1 MSETATPQPQSEAS
15 DARLFAILC
24 YALFIAV
31 FTNGITGIVAV
42 VLAYIKRAD
51 VKGTIWESHFDN
63 VIQVFWI
70 GIAVFVVLLAL
81 AAVVAFGVVHT
92 TRTDE
97 FAPSLLFLPAIWLLG
112 VLYVVW
118 YLYRTVK
125 GLMRAID
132 RRAYG

>member
-1 MSETATPQPQSEAS
+1 MSDAANPQPQAERT

-31 FTNGITGIVAV
+31 FTNGITSIVAV
-42 VLAYIKRAD
+42 VLAYIKRSE

-63 VIQVFWI
+63 VIRVFWV
-70 GIAVFVVLLAL
+70 GVAVFVVLIAL
-81 AAVVAFGVVHT
+81 AAFVAFGVVHT

-97 FAPSLLFLPAIWLLG
+97 FAPSLLLLPALWLIG

-125 GLMRAID
+125 GLLRAID
-132 RRAYG
+132 RQAYG